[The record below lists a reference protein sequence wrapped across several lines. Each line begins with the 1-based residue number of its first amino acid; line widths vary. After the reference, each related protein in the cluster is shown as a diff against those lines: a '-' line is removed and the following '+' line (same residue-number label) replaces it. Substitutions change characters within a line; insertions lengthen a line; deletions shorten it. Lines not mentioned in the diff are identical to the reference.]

1 MIPFVGAG
9 ISKPGLRDWTEL
21 LERLWVDTGGTS
33 AEFRALGVD
42 NTVIGEMLR
51 GRSSAPLAELVGPHL
66 FRAPAAHNARHER
79 IARGPWP
86 MIVTTNWDDLLER
99 GAAKNQPLHV
109 RYRSDAQRVH
119 AELRAGVRPP
129 VLWKIHGD
137 LAAGRSEFV
146 MGHRDYRRLVAR
158 DLDSR
163 ALLGLL
169 VAEYSLLFFGH
180 SLQDPDVLGVL
191 DEAHETLGHAIG
203 PHFWLTVTAECS
215 PALRDFLHANHG
227 IRAIVCADWAEA
239 ERVLAFIDHEGRA
252 PSAGLCEWRGE
263 VGKVRVSLVDEGLPL
278 GSSAAVVASAGV
290 TRSGRAYAGGQT
302 IKALGLEG
310 LAPDVEGA
318 PGAAVRLP
326 PPHGNT
332 WFVFGQAPGEFGRTG
347 LVSRGMTALLHAVT
361 DAGFTRVHV
370 PLLAGGGAGL
380 DGPESLGA
388 MLHAAGGFS
397 RTGHTLDVVV
407 HLPKDQGARLLAD
420 VTDGRLLPARVLGRG
435 RAGAVEVTA
444 IHQVGPQWHVARVR
458 VRRDATIGD
467 LVADVPGLAASPV
480 YDVLRPQRL
489 AVARRFDACTPLID
503 ADVTD
508 GCLVYLVPA
517 R

>member
-9 ISKPGLRDWTEL
+9 ISTPGLRDWNEL
-21 LERLWVDTGGTS
+21 LQRLWVDTGGT
-33 AEFRALGVD
+33 AAQFGALGVD

-51 GRSSAPLAELVGPHL
+51 ARSAVPLADLVGPHL
-66 FRAPAAHNARHER
+66 FRGPAEPNARHER

-99 GAAKNQPLHV
+99 GAAKSEALLV
-109 RYRSDAQRVH
+109 RYRQDAQRVH
-119 AELRAGVRPP
+119 AELRADVRPA

-137 LAAGRSEFV
+137 LGAGRDEFV

-180 SLQDPDVLGVL
+180 SLKDPDVLGVL

-203 PHFWLTVTAECS
+203 PHFWLTVKDEC
-215 PALRDFLHANHG
+215 PDALRDFLHANHG
-227 IRAIVCADWAEA
+227 IRAIVCANWGEA
-239 ERVLAFIDHEGRA
+239 ERLLTKIDHEGRA
-252 PSAGLCEWRGE
+252 PSVGLCEWRGE
-263 VGKVRVSLVDEGLPL
+263 VGRMRVSLVDEGLPL
-278 GSSAAVVASAGV
+278 GTTDAVVASAGV
-290 TRSGRAYAGGQT
+290 TRGGRAYAGGQT
-302 IKALGLEG
+302 IKALGLDG
-310 LAPDVEGA
+310 VAPDVSGA
-318 PGAAVRLP
+318 PGTAVRLP
-326 PPHGNT
+326 GPNANT

-347 LVSRGMTALLHAVT
+347 LVSRGMTELLTAVT
-361 DAGFTRVHV
+361 AAGFRRVHV

-380 DGPESLGA
+380 DGRESLCA

-397 RTGHTLDVVV
+397 CEKHALDVIV
-407 HLPKDQGARLLAD
+407 HLPKDQGSRLLAD
-420 VTDGRLLPARVLGRG
+420 VTDGRLLPARVLARG

-444 IHQVGPQWHVARVR
+444 IHPVGRQWHVARVR
-458 VRRDATIGD
+458 VPSDATIGD
-467 LVADVPGLAASPV
+467 LVADVPGLATSPA

-489 AVARRFDACTPLID
+489 AVARRFDATTPLVV

-508 GCLVYLVPA
+508 GCLVYLLPA
-517 R
+517 A